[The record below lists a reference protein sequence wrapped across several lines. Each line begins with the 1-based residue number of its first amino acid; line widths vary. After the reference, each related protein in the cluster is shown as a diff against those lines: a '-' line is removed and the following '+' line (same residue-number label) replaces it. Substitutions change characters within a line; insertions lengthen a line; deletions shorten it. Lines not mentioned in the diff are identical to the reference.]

1 MGIFENF
8 LVYGKAEK
16 PETVDVEA
24 SAPQNNP
31 DFYFSGFTGL
41 VTRTEAM
48 SVPSVARA
56 RNIICSVGASLPIEQ
71 YNKVTGAHIEPT
83 RVFNQPDPRVPGS
96 YIYAWLMDDLLFNSV
111 AYGQVLGLYADG
123 RIAEWTRIA
132 PNRVTPVY
140 NTNSTEII
148 GYQVDNKQVPL
159 TGVGSL
165 ITFYGLDEGVL
176 ARAGR
181 TIRAA
186 IALEKASETFA
197 KNPVPQMAL
206 KSTGTIFT
214 RERIQKL
221 LSTFNANRSGNG
233 TAFVNGDLDL
243 QVLGIDPTKMQLNE
257 ARQYVALELARTIGI
272 PAYFISA
279 ETTSMTYSN
288 STNERKSL
296 IDFSLRP
303 LLTAIEQRLSLPDF
317 VPAQV
322 ECRFSLDDFLRGSAL
337 ERAQVY
343 QILNQ
348 LGAMSVEQIQQEED
362 LIK

>member
-1 MGIFENF
+1 
-8 LVYGKAEK
+8 
-16 PETVDVEA
+16 
-24 SAPQNNP
+24 
-31 DFYFSGFTGL
+31 
-41 VTRTEAM
+41 
-48 SVPSVARA
+48 
-56 RNIICSVGASLPIEQ
+56 
-71 YNKVTGAHIEPT
+71 
-83 RVFNQPDPRVPGS
+83 
-96 YIYAWLMDDLLFNSV
+96 
-111 AYGQVLGLYADG
+111 
-123 RIAEWTRIA
+123 
-132 PNRVTPVY
+132 
-140 NTNSTEII
+140 
-148 GYQVDNKQVPL
+148 
-159 TGVGSL
+159 
-165 ITFYGLDEGVL
+165 
-176 ARAGR
+176 
-181 TIRAA
+181 
-186 IALEKASETFA
+186 
-197 KNPVPQMAL
+197 MAL

-214 RERIQKL
+214 RERITKL
-221 LSTFNANRSGNG
+221 LSTFNANRSNNG

-257 ARQYVALELARTIGI
+257 ARQYVALELARTVGI
-272 PAYFISA
+272 PAYFLSA

-303 LLTAIEQRLSLPDF
+303 LLTAIEQRLSMPDF